1 MATSLKIDS
10 PLPAFSGEWTGE
22 SNFISHAPIS
32 EPVNRKLEPL
42 GPHFLAH
49 ARRKRHS
56 RTFSE
61 DDRIQ
66 ASQKVKNVEDED
78 AGEIS
83 EPEDPAMLSRDPKDW
98 KNQDHYAVLGLSKYR
113 YKATDEQIKKA
124 HRRKVL
130 KHHPD
135 KKAAASAGGQQDDSF
150 FKCIQKAMEILSDPV
165 KRRQYDSVDDNA
177 DVDPPSKKSKGSFYK
192 QWALVFAAEGRFSK
206 KQPVPRFGN
215 EKSTKEEVD
224 EFYNFFYN
232 FDSWRTFEYL
242 DEDVPDD
249 NENRDQ
255 KRHVERKNNA
265 ARKKRKSEDIARL
278 RELVDKCLALDPRI
292 KLFKEQEKERRNAK
306 KNAREAEEKRLA
318 EEVAKKAEEDAKR
331 KAEEEAAAKVARE
344 AGKKAKEEAKKAV
357 KKNRRVLKGS
367 VKDNNYFVTGD
378 PSPAAIDNA
387 LNDVELIQGKI
398 DPDELAELV
407 TKLNVS
413 TGADAVKAVYVEK
426 AEDLVSKG
434 VAKKEDFKLL

>member
-1 MATSLKIDS
+1 M
-10 PLPAFSGEWTGE
+10 
-22 SNFISHAPIS
+22 
-32 EPVNRKLEPL
+32 
-42 GPHFLAH
+42 
-49 ARRKRHS
+49 
-56 RTFSE
+56 
-61 DDRIQ
+61 
-66 ASQKVKNVEDED
+66 
-78 AGEIS
+78 
-83 EPEDPAMLSRDPKDW
+83 
-98 KNQDHYAVLGLSKYR
+98 LGLSRHRYR
-113 YKATDEQIKKA
+113 ATDEQIKRA

-177 DVDPPSKKSKGSFYK
+177 DVDPPSKKAPTPKAFYK
-192 QWALVFAAEGRFSK
+192 QWAPVFTAEGRFSRA
-206 KQPVPRFGN
+206 QPVPKLGN
-215 EKSTKEEVD
+215 EKSSQPEVD
-224 EFYNFFYN
+224 AFYNFFYN

-278 RELVDKCLALDPRI
+278 RELVDRCLALDPRI

-306 KNAREAEEKRLA
+306 KNAREAEERRLA
-318 EEVAKKAEEDAKR
+318 QEAARRADEEAARRAD
-331 KAEEEAAAKVARE
+331 EEAAAKLAKE

-357 KKNRRVLKGS
+357 KKNRRVLKAS
-367 VKDNNYFVTGD
+367 VKDNNYFVATAD
-378 PSPAAIDNA
+378 PTPTPAAIDGA
-387 LNDVELIQGKI
+387 LNDVDLIQGKI

-407 TKLNVS
+407 ATLTVTS
-413 TGADAVKAVYVEK
+413 GAAAIKAVY
-426 AEDLVSKG
+426 AQQAQALVAKG
-434 VAKKEDFKLL
+434 VAKKEDFKVLLA

>member
-1 MATSLKIDS
+1 
-10 PLPAFSGEWTGE
+10 
-22 SNFISHAPIS
+22 
-32 EPVNRKLEPL
+32 
-42 GPHFLAH
+42 
-49 ARRKRHS
+49 
-56 RTFSE
+56 
-61 DDRIQ
+61 
-66 ASQKVKNVEDED
+66 
-78 AGEIS
+78 
-83 EPEDPAMLSRDPKDW
+83 
-98 KNQDHYAVLGLSKYR
+98 
-113 YKATDEQIKKA
+113 
-124 HRRKVL
+124 
-130 KHHPD
+130 
-135 KKAAASAGGQQDDSF
+135 
-150 FKCIQKAMEILSDPV
+150 MEILSDPV

-177 DVDPPSKKSKGSFYK
+177 DVDPPSKKAKGSFYK
-192 QWALVFAAEGRFSK
+192 QWAPVFAAEGRFSK
-206 KQPVPRFGN
+206 EQPVPRLGN
-215 EKSTKEEVD
+215 EKSSKEDVD
-224 EFYNFFYN
+224 EFYSFLYN

-318 EEVAKKAEEDAKR
+318 KEAARKAEEDAKR

-344 AGKKAKEEAKKAV
+344 VGKKAREEAKKAV

-367 VKDNNYFVTGD
+367 VKDNNYFVAGD

-387 LNDVELIQGKI
+387 LNDVEFIQGKI

-407 TKLNVS
+407 GKLTVS
-413 TGADAVKAVYVEK
+413 SGADAVKAVYVEK
-426 AEDLVSKG
+426 AEELVSKG
-434 VAKKEDFKLL
+434 VAKKEDFRVLFA

>member
-1 MATSLKIDS
+1 MDS
-10 PLPAFSGEWTGE
+10 VKFDDALPVFSGEWPGE
-22 SNFISHAPIS
+22 NNFVFHAPITS
-32 EPVNRKLEPL
+32 PVNRKLEPL

-61 DDRIQ
+61 DDRLE
-66 ASQKVKNVEDED
+66 ASKKVKNIEEED

-83 EPEDPAMLSRDPKDW
+83 EPEDAGMLSRDAKDW

-113 YKATDEQIKKA
+113 WRATDEQIKKA

-135 KKAAASAGGQQDDSF
+135 KKAASSSGAHQDDSF

-177 DVDPPSKKSKGSFYK
+177 DVDPPSKKAKGLFYK
-192 QWALVFAAEGRFSK
+192 LWAPVFAAEGRFSK
-206 KQPVPRFGN
+206 QQPVPKLGN

-255 KRHVERKNNA
+255 KRYRKN
-265 ARKKRKSEDIARL
+265 EDIARL
-278 RELVDKCLALDPRI
+278 RELVDKALGLDPRI
-292 KLFKEQEKERRNAK
+292 RIFKEQERERRNAK

-318 EEVAKKAEEDAKR
+318 EEAAKKAEEDAKK
-331 KAEEEAAAKVARE
+331 KAEEEAVAKASRE
-344 AGKKAKEEAKKAV
+344 AGKKAKEAAKQAV
-357 KKNRRVLKGS
+357 KKNRRVLKAS

-378 PSPAAIDNA
+378 PSPATIDGV
-387 LNDVELIQGKI
+387 LGDVELIQGKI

-407 TKLNVS
+407 SKLSVS
-413 TGADAVKAVYVEK
+413 KGADAVKAVYVDQ
-426 AEDLVSKG
+426 AEALVNKG
-434 VAKKEDFKLL
+434 AAKKEDFKALFA